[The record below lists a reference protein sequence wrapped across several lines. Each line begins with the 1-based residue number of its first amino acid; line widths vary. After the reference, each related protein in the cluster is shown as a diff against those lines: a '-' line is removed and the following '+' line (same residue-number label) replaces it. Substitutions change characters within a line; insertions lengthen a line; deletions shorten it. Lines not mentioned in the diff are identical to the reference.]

1 MRGKGRDQR
10 RQRWRVP
17 RSRQLQVSVPLRGK
31 GRDQPKR
38 RFVWTPD
45 ELLEFPSPCGEKVG
59 INVIKAKAKSQ
70 SPGEFPSP
78 CGEKVGINCSLFP
91 YKGGRMMFPS
101 PCGEKVGI
109 NARRKFNRIVKKTV
123 FPSPCG
129 EKVGINGDVRKR
141 RRDAPRTKVSV
152 PLRGKGRD
160 QRVEEAKTAL
170 AGTAVS
176 VPLRGK
182 GRDQPRK

>member
-1 MRGKGRDQR
+1 
-10 RQRWRVP
+10 
-17 RSRQLQVSVPLRGK
+17 
-31 GRDQPKR
+31 
-38 RFVWTPD
+38 
-45 ELLEFPSPCGEKVG
+45 
-59 INVIKAKAKSQ
+59 
-70 SPGEFPSP
+70 
-78 CGEKVGINCSLFP
+78 
-91 YKGGRMMFPS
+91 MMFPS

-160 QRVEEAKTAL
+160 QRSQGDHVVQRAGVSVPLRGKGRDQRVEEAKTAL